1 MTDRIFGLA
10 IAALA
15 LLVWYL
21 FHRADT
27 EVEASVNRALGPVVP
42 LDDLMD
48 GPANLI
54 QNPAFRGGTENWG
67 GHHPPAGIPDC
78 PECGGSGVIQE
89 DHDGGTHPVHC
100 PCTMLHEQDS
110 AEAYDDLPDMDV
122 EAGIILH
129 GRIEWID
136 SEGIKRVFGPSPV
149 DEVRARK
156 EWADEWNAR
165 LKLDFDGGAR

>member
-42 LDDLMD
+42 LDDL
-48 GPANLI
+48 
-54 QNPAFRGGTENWG
+54 
-67 GHHPPAGIPDC
+67 
-78 PECGGSGVIQE
+78 
-89 DHDGGTHPVHC
+89 
-100 PCTMLHEQDS
+100 LHEQDS

-122 EAGIILH
+122 EAGIPYGPRTMSRMTGSLADAASHIIS
-129 GRIEWID
+129 IEDEGWWQINVTIRRAEENTFLINSVEAYPVDDVDAD
-136 SEGIKRVFGPSPV
+136 SEITKRKAW
-149 DEVRARK
+149 E
-156 EWADEWNAR
+156 DEWEER
-165 LKLDFDGGAR
+165 LALDFDGGAS